1 MEFDSM
7 FDVSNLSFRDQFEA
21 AVAVSGVCL
30 VAAIVLREWFTD
42 REIRIIARVLG
53 LAGWAVVVTFAWRMT
68 LTNETLATQIMVK
81 KGVHDATQ
89 IADPVRVV
97 AVASEFSQTV
107 GEATVSLVQYRD
119 GRFGP
124 VSVIRGRSSRV
135 GDRNQPDHG
144 QPSVSDGA
152 IFSAG
157 SSTVSVPTGE
167 SGIRF

>member
-1 MEFDSM
+1 ML
-7 FDVSNLSFRDQFEA
+7 DVSNLTFREQFEA
-21 AVAVSGVCL
+21 AVVVSSVCL
-30 VAAIVLREWFTD
+30 AAAVVLREWFTD

-53 LAGWAVVVTFAWRMT
+53 VAGWAVVVTFAWRMT
-68 LTNETLATQIMVK
+68 ETSETLATQLMVRGK
-81 KGVHDATQ
+81 TDATS
-89 IADPVRVV
+89 IADQTRIV

-107 GEATVSLVQYRD
+107 GDATVSLVQYSD
-119 GRFGP
+119 GQFGP
-124 VSVIRGRSSRV
+124 VSIVRGRSSRL

-144 QPSVSDGA
+144 QPSVSDGT